1 MKTLKKRKSRQMN
14 DDEFREA
21 FGFKQNPI
29 ARAQIPLVIPSRRVI
44 PAKSIADSSS
54 WASKDELGSRDE
66 LSSQS
71 LDEPSGMSE
80 DPSRGSADRLNFNSV
95 ETCSSGVGSDYS
107 ERTQSQDELAV
118 PDIPLEAQLQINR
131 RASRYCPIRVNIGA
145 SSHLRQEHAGFIH
158 HRVGR
163 RKWTQIWAVAVER
176 LLYLYSSVTS
186 DVTIDVVNLNDYSL
200 EGDLIQPSQHK
211 FRLKITHPQT
221 ETHEFYATNADSF
234 YLWFATFD
242 RLTSKRKVPKTIVQE
257 KIQLNQ
263 LSMRDARKSIKPF
276 DILGDMKKLDLSP
289 RSVEKEKIQEDHRR
303 LEIETAMDIQSKLTR
318 LTQRRHSI
326 SQKIQSLNRSGG
338 LDPTRSRRFRLQ
350 NDLASVN
357 KTIEETVLNSKS
369 SMSQIAASRERE
381 LSRKRLMRTPGDSSI
396 DESSELDEQQII
408 IPTAMMTSC
417 SRPHSATPQSR
428 RSSLPKTFRKIR
440 SFARSLS
447 RSTSINK
454 EKPSKSTSS
463 FKTASSTRTDS
474 YKSIDCGLTT
484 PQLEKQKSNTSVLS
498 DKEKTKQK
506 NMSKLDPDTLEEI
519 RKFEELA
526 AEFDSSPKSNE
537 MQLPSPV
544 EPLNLSSTDE
554 SESSDPPFRENL
566 I

>member
-1 MKTLKKRKSRQMN
+1 MK
-14 DDEFREA
+14 
-21 FGFKQNPI
+21 I
-29 ARAQIPLVIPSRRVI
+29 AR
-44 PAKSIADSSS
+44 
-54 WASKDELGSRDE
+54 
-66 LSSQS
+66 
-71 LDEPSGMSE
+71 
-80 DPSRGSADRLNFNSV
+80 
-95 ETCSSGVGSDYS
+95 
-107 ERTQSQDELAV
+107 
-118 PDIPLEAQLQINR
+118 
-131 RASRYCPIRVNIGA
+131 
-145 SSHLRQEHAGFIH
+145 SSHGVYISFHLEVLKYEI
-158 HRVGR
+158 
-163 RKWTQIWAVAVER
+163 
-176 LLYLYSSVTS
+176 L
-186 DVTIDVVNLNDYSL
+186 TI
-200 EGDLIQPSQHK
+200 QKQ
-211 FRLKITHPQT
+211 
-221 ETHEFYATNADSF
+221 
-234 YLWFATFD
+234 
-242 RLTSKRKVPKTIVQE
+242 
-257 KIQLNQ
+257 
-263 LSMRDARKSIKPF
+263 PF

-326 SQKIQSLNRSGG
+326 SQKIQSLNRSG

-350 NDLASVN
+350 NDLSSVN

-381 LSRKRLMRTPGDSSI
+381 LSRKRLTRTLGDSSI
-396 DESSELDEQQII
+396 DESSSELDDHQII
-408 IPTAMMTSC
+408 IPTAIMTPC

-484 PQLEKQKSNTSVLS
+484 PQLEKQKSNSSVLS

-506 NMSKLDPDTLEEI
+506 NMAKLDPDTLEEI

-526 AEFDSSPKSNE
+526 AEFDSSPKTSE

-544 EPLNLSSTDE
+544 DPLNLSSTDE
-554 SESSDPPFRENL
+554 SESTDPPFRENL

>member
-1 MKTLKKRKSRQMN
+1 MIFTIQ
-14 DDEFREA
+14 
-21 FGFKQNPI
+21 KQ
-29 ARAQIPLVIPSRRVI
+29 
-44 PAKSIADSSS
+44 
-54 WASKDELGSRDE
+54 
-66 LSSQS
+66 
-71 LDEPSGMSE
+71 
-80 DPSRGSADRLNFNSV
+80 
-95 ETCSSGVGSDYS
+95 
-107 ERTQSQDELAV
+107 
-118 PDIPLEAQLQINR
+118 
-131 RASRYCPIRVNIGA
+131 
-145 SSHLRQEHAGFIH
+145 
-158 HRVGR
+158 
-163 RKWTQIWAVAVER
+163 
-176 LLYLYSSVTS
+176 
-186 DVTIDVVNLNDYSL
+186 
-200 EGDLIQPSQHK
+200 
-211 FRLKITHPQT
+211 
-221 ETHEFYATNADSF
+221 
-234 YLWFATFD
+234 
-242 RLTSKRKVPKTIVQE
+242 
-257 KIQLNQ
+257 
-263 LSMRDARKSIKPF
+263 PF
-276 DILGDMKKLDLSP
+276 DILGDLKKLDLSP

-396 DESSELDEQQII
+396 DESSSELDEQQII
-408 IPTAMMTSC
+408 IPTAIMTSC

-526 AEFDSSPKSNE
+526 AEFDSSPKPSE

-544 EPLNLSSTDE
+544 DPLNLSSTDE

>member
-1 MKTLKKRKSRQMN
+1 M
-14 DDEFREA
+14 
-21 FGFKQNPI
+21 
-29 ARAQIPLVIPSRRVI
+29 
-44 PAKSIADSSS
+44 
-54 WASKDELGSRDE
+54 SKG
-66 LSSQS
+66 
-71 LDEPSGMSE
+71 
-80 DPSRGSADRLNFNSV
+80 
-95 ETCSSGVGSDYS
+95 T
-107 ERTQSQDELAV
+107 
-118 PDIPLEAQLQINR
+118 
-131 RASRYCPIRVNIGA
+131 
-145 SSHLRQEHAGFIH
+145 
-158 HRVGR
+158 
-163 RKWTQIWAVAVER
+163 
-176 LLYLYSSVTS
+176 
-186 DVTIDVVNLNDYSL
+186 
-200 EGDLIQPSQHK
+200 
-211 FRLKITHPQT
+211 
-221 ETHEFYATNADSF
+221 
-234 YLWFATFD
+234 
-242 RLTSKRKVPKTIVQE
+242 KTIVQE
-257 KIQLNQ
+257 KIQQNQ

-326 SQKIQSLNRSGG
+326 SQKIQSLNRSG

-350 NDLASVN
+350 NDLSSVN

-381 LSRKRLMRTPGDSSI
+381 LSRKRLTRTLGDSSI
-396 DESSELDEQQII
+396 DESSSELDDQQII
-408 IPTAMMTSC
+408 IPTAIMTPC

-484 PQLEKQKSNTSVLS
+484 PQLEKQKSNSSVLS

-506 NMSKLDPDTLEEI
+506 NMAKLDPDTLEEI

-526 AEFDSSPKSNE
+526 AEFDSSPKTSE
-537 MQLPSPV
+537 TQLPSPV
-544 EPLNLSSTDE
+544 DPLNLSSTDE
-554 SESSDPPFRENL
+554 SESTDPPFRENL

>member
-1 MKTLKKRKSRQMN
+1 LKYEILTIQ
-14 DDEFREA
+14 
-21 FGFKQNPI
+21 KQ
-29 ARAQIPLVIPSRRVI
+29 
-44 PAKSIADSSS
+44 
-54 WASKDELGSRDE
+54 
-66 LSSQS
+66 
-71 LDEPSGMSE
+71 
-80 DPSRGSADRLNFNSV
+80 
-95 ETCSSGVGSDYS
+95 
-107 ERTQSQDELAV
+107 
-118 PDIPLEAQLQINR
+118 
-131 RASRYCPIRVNIGA
+131 
-145 SSHLRQEHAGFIH
+145 
-158 HRVGR
+158 
-163 RKWTQIWAVAVER
+163 
-176 LLYLYSSVTS
+176 
-186 DVTIDVVNLNDYSL
+186 
-200 EGDLIQPSQHK
+200 
-211 FRLKITHPQT
+211 
-221 ETHEFYATNADSF
+221 
-234 YLWFATFD
+234 
-242 RLTSKRKVPKTIVQE
+242 
-257 KIQLNQ
+257 
-263 LSMRDARKSIKPF
+263 PF

-326 SQKIQSLNRSGG
+326 SQKIQSLNRSG

-350 NDLASVN
+350 NDLSSVN

-381 LSRKRLMRTPGDSSI
+381 LSRKRLTRTLGDSSI
-396 DESSELDEQQII
+396 DESSSELDDQQII
-408 IPTAMMTSC
+408 IPTAIMTPC

-454 EKPSKSTSS
+454 EKPTKSTSS

-484 PQLEKQKSNTSVLS
+484 PQLEKQKSNSSVLS

-506 NMSKLDPDTLEEI
+506 NMAKLDPDTLEEI

-526 AEFDSSPKSNE
+526 AEFDSSPKTSE
-537 MQLPSPV
+537 TQLPSPV
-544 EPLNLSSTDE
+544 DPLNLSSTDE
-554 SESSDPPFRENL
+554 SESTDPPFRENL